1 MLGSAGR
8 IRARHVRIPRLL
20 LMDPHG
26 VPWRALGAPLIL
38 LWCPSHP
45 IFANPLMSTL
55 ATGHADSQ
63 RAPKGDPPRRR
74 PGSAPG
80 TKKLPCSS
88 PCSSVGGLS
97 GWRLPQS
104 SNSPPQPLPHRA
116 PAPRFQPSL
125 PQRPTAPLRRQPLSR
140 SIPLSAPN
148 HTQARA
154 IQRYDIRTRCTRR
167 PRNKAPPS
175 LHSSLILAT
184 TLPPTAGFGPVLY

>member
-1 MLGSAGR
+1 MVCR
-8 IRARHVRIPRLL
+8 
-20 LMDPHG
+20 G
-26 VPWRALGAPLIL
+26 VRALGVPLIL

-88 PCSSVGGLS
+88 PCSSVGGGSL
-97 GWRLPQS
+97 RVPTARR
-104 SNSPPQPLPHRA
+104 NPCRTARQP
-116 PAPRFQPSL
+116 PRFQPSL

-148 HTQARA
+148 HTQAWA

>member
-1 MLGSAGR
+1 MPGSAGR
-8 IRARHVRIPRLL
+8 IRARHVRFPWLL
-20 LMDPHG
+20 LMDPLG
-26 VPWRALGAPLIL
+26 VPWRALGVPLIL

-45 IFANPLMSTL
+45 IFVYPLMSTL

-80 TKKLPCSS
+80 TRKLPCSS
-88 PCSSVGGLS
+88 PCSSVGGGSL
-97 GWRLPQS
+97 RVPTARH
-104 SNSPPQPLPHRA
+104 NPCRTARQP
-116 PAPRFQPSL
+116 PRFQPSL
-125 PQRPTAPLRRQPLSR
+125 PQRPTAPLRRQPLYR

-148 HTQARA
+148 HTQAWA
-154 IQRYDIRTRCTRR
+154 IQRYGIRTRCTRR